1 VRLRTDVCGGERMTR
16 FALQWLLP
24 DQCER
29 LTHVILL
36 DRERPAPYV
45 LAVGHGVDNAKAL
58 LNLWR
63 TLNKKGAVSEAIDYV
78 TVEYTRRTDK
88 APGELI
94 P

>member
-1 VRLRTDVCGGERMTR
+1 MNR

-45 LAVGHGVDNAKAL
+45 LAVGHGVDKANAL
-58 LNLWR
+58 LNLWG
-63 TLNKKGAVSEAIDYV
+63 TLNKKDAVSDAIDYV
-78 TVEYTRRTDK
+78 TVEYTRRAGK

-94 P
+94 R

>member
-1 VRLRTDVCGGERMTR
+1 MSR

-45 LAVGHGVDNAKAL
+45 LAVGHGVDKANAL
-58 LNLWR
+58 LNLWG
-63 TLNKKGAVSEAIDYV
+63 TLNKKDAVSEAIDYV
-78 TVEYTRRTDK
+78 AVEYTRRTGK
-88 APGELI
+88 APGESI
-94 P
+94 R

>member
-1 VRLRTDVCGGERMTR
+1 MSR

-36 DRERPAPYV
+36 DRERPAPSV
-45 LAVGHGVDNAKAL
+45 VAVGHGVDQANAL
-58 LNLWR
+58 LNLWG
-63 TLNKKGAVSEAIDYV
+63 TLKKKDAVSEAIDYV
-78 TVEYTRRTDK
+78 ILEYTRRAGN

-94 P
+94 R

>member
-1 VRLRTDVCGGERMTR
+1 MNR

-45 LAVGHGVDNAKAL
+45 LAVGRGVDNADAL
-58 LNLWR
+58 FNLWG
-63 TLNKKGAVSEAIDYV
+63 TLNKKNAVSEAIDYV
-78 TVEYTRRTDK
+78 TVQYTHRTGK
-88 APGELI
+88 PPGQSI
-94 P
+94 R